1 LTKEIQMLLRK
12 IMLAAFVLTPLAASP
27 AKASAQDNGLERAAS
42 ASAQADAV
50 VGVAKSSAAKRP
62 TRLPP
67 GIAKVFTG
75 ETLPPGTNRAFPQPD
90 QDEGGDVGEG
100 GDVDEGGEGDEGG
113 EVDAGV
119 CMGGFLWVGG
129 IPTGDTCQ

>member
-1 LTKEIQMLLRK
+1 MLLRK

-27 AKASAQDNGLERAAS
+27 ATASAQDNGLEQAAS

-67 GIAKVFTG
+67 GIAKVFAG
-75 ETLPPGTNRAFPQPD
+75 ETLPSGIDRAFPQPD
-90 QDEGGDVGEG
+90 QDEGG
-100 GDVDEGGEGDEGG
+100 EGDEGG
-113 EVDAGV
+113 DVEEGGETDEGGAGE
-119 CMGGFLWVGG
+119 CIGGVLWVDG
-129 IPTGDTCQ
+129 IPMGSCQ